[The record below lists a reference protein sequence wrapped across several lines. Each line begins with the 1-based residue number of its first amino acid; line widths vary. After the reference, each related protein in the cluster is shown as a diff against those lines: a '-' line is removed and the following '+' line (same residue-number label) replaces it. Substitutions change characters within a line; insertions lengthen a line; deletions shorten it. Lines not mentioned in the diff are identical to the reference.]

1 MLLLAHYNTSKIKII
16 KEGVEKEMFNKK
28 LIQTLKNTINS
39 LEADL
44 DEKKAVIKDY
54 QEENEILLN
63 NAAELRAKIVDLEN
77 NIELLYNNL
86 TPKKKELVRPSH
98 QN

>member
-16 KEGVEKEMFNKK
+16 KKGVEKKMFNKK

-77 NIELLYNNL
+77 NIEFLYNNL
-86 TPKKKELVRPSH
+86 TPKKKELVRPSN

>member
-1 MLLLAHYNTSKIKII
+1 
-16 KEGVEKEMFNKK
+16 MFNKK

-39 LEADL
+39 LETDL

-63 NAAELRAKIVDLEN
+63 NAIESRAKIVDLEN

-86 TPKKKELVRPSH
+86 TPKKKELVRP
-98 QN
+98 QNQN